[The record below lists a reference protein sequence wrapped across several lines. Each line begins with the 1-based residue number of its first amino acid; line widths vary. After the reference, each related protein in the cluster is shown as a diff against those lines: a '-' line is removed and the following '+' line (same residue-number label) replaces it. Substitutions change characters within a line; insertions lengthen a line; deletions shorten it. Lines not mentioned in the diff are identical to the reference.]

1 MTTSPANSQGA
12 ATGEMFSLVEA
23 LVNKHL
29 SVRHLNRPAQ
39 RLFLEFLVDRHTA
52 LLDSFAREALR
63 YFNPLDHW
71 ALYAQVAELYRLER
85 NTYDGSRYGPLLPTP
100 ALVNAALSL
109 NVRHIPFIV
118 PTELAAP
125 VLNAFASA
133 DDGTGLLI
141 SALLTLQ
148 SQRRERET
156 VGDFL
161 DAYMA
166 ATSAVRA

>member
-1 MTTSPANSQGA
+1 
-12 ATGEMFSLVEA
+12 MFSLVEA
-23 LVNKHL
+23 LVNKHV

-39 RLFLEFLVDRHTA
+39 RLFLQFLVDRHQVLA
-52 LLDSFAREALR
+52 LDSFAHEALR
-63 YFNPLDHW
+63 HFSPLDNW
-71 ALYAQVAELYRLER
+71 ALRAQVAKLYRMER
-85 NTYDGSRYGPLLPTP
+85 TTYDGSGYRPLLPTP
-100 ALVNAALSL
+100 AQVNAALSL

-133 DDGTGLLI
+133 DEGADMLI
-141 SALLTLQ
+141 GALLTLQ
-148 SQRRERET
+148 SQRCERET

-166 ATSAVRA
+166 ATLEVRA